1 MAIPLAKSLCSL
13 KPAIAAA
20 RMGAD
25 SRAIL
30 SDRPEILLPVCSM
43 LFAVRFCMRS
53 CSVSLS
59 DRPLTDCFAAA
70 IWVFMAPR
78 LALTLRTVGVNKSRS
93 RMAASMTLLAM
104 LFHLHSQRMD
114 SAAFQAARIV
124 YNKRKQTIR
133 RKDDGYEA

>member
-1 MAIPLAKSLCSL
+1 METTVVSTRVEILAMPLAKSLCSL
-13 KPAIAAA
+13 KPAVAAA

-43 LFAVRFCMRS
+43 LFAVRFWMRS

-70 IWVFMAPR
+70 IWVFMVPR
-78 LALTLRTVGVNKSRS
+78 LALTLRIVGVNKSRK
-93 RMAASMTLLAM
+93 RIAASMTLLANRYHLSM
-104 LFHLHSQRMD
+104 LLQL
-114 SAAFQAARIV
+114 
-124 YNKRKQTIR
+124 
-133 RKDDGYEA
+133 